1 MRIDKGDIFYR
12 YADNY
17 NPEDNTHE
25 IEVYVSITRSKKK
38 SDYIKL
44 INIESGEGYEILNGD
59 IGGTDLV
66 YLTPDY
72 HFNFGFVG
80 NELALYLVA
89 TYKKKPTLQ
98 FVTEPF
104 DPIYDKIYNTANI
117 CEKLAGYKFL
127 SKAQIELV
135 LMYCY
140 DTEDLEILSELAEAV
155 MVYNMSILNA
165 VDLPNTVLNGVK
177 LECSIANIFVDNNP
191 DLKEFEDAIRM
202 YCEEEYVILP
212 FTPAY
217 EVEKITKT
225 FRIVRLA
232 DNMLYILMYVPTETY
247 LDRGCRED
255 PEVQEVYDMMCK
267 NI

>member
-25 IEVYVSITRSKKK
+25 IEVYVSATRSKKK
-38 SDYIKL
+38 SDSIQL
-44 INIESGEGYEILNGD
+44 INIETGKGYEILNGD

-80 NELALYLVA
+80 EELACYLVA
-89 TYKKKPTLQ
+89 VYKKKPTLQ
-98 FVTEPF
+98 FVSEPMS
-104 DPIYDKIYNTANI
+104 PIYDSIYNTANI

-127 SKAQIELV
+127 SKAQIELI
-135 LMYCY
+135 LMKCY
-140 DTEDLEILSELAEAV
+140 DTEDIDVLSELAEAI
-155 MVYNMSILNA
+155 MIYNMSILNA

-177 LECSIANIFVDNNP
+177 LECGISNIFIDDNP
-191 DLKEFEDAIRM
+191 ALKEFEDAIRVH
-202 YCEEEYVILP
+202 CEEEYVILP

-217 EVEKITKT
+217 DVENITKT

-232 DNMLYILMYVPTETY
+232 DNMLYILMYIPIETY
-247 LDRGCRED
+247 LSRGRRDD
-255 PEVQEVYDMMCK
+255 PEVEELYNMMCK